1 MAKQKQSKSRKKT
14 EQEKEERKRIPDQSS
29 VEIIKGV
36 YPEFKCKSIL
46 TLSPIYNHDLQG
58 CHFSDVMI
66 ATASPVITASYPSC
80 PLKIRSE
87 QNITHLFTKSLL
99 IFWGQLLGLDFYNT

>member
-1 MAKQKQSKSRKKT
+1 MKR
-14 EQEKEERKRIPDQSS
+14 EEKRIPDRSS
-29 VEIIKGV
+29 VEIIKGE
-36 YPEFKCKSIL
+36 YLEFKCRLIL

-58 CHFSDVMI
+58 CHLNDVKI
-66 ATASPVITASYPSC
+66 ATASSRLTASYPSC